1 MKRGIYLSFILVV
14 CAQFS
19 FAQQRKANISFNK
32 TAHNFGKIKEADGL
46 VSTVFEF
53 VNTGNVPLIIQD
65 VQTSCGCTTPEYS
78 KEPVR
83 PGEKGFVK
91 ALYDPS
97 GRPGFID
104 KEITVK
110 SNAENSPIVLKI
122 SGTVVPKEPSMEEQ
136 FRYTMGDL
144 RLQSS
149 HIGFGKIAPGSS
161 ATQTINVLNSGTA
174 QVKIN
179 FIQVPP
185 FVTAKAKPEVLK
197 PGQKGV
203 IEVTYNT
210 AKKNDWGFLIDYL
223 YFSLNGSNNPDHKVT
238 ITAEIIED
246 FSKMTEAQKA
256 NAPRISFDN
265 PNHEFGAVKAGTK
278 VEHDFTFTN
287 KGKSDLIIRK
297 INTTCGCTTSAP
309 KDLVI
314 KPGASSSIKAV
325 FNTQGYRNAQ
335 TKVFTVITNDPLSST
350 ITLWVKG
357 KVE

>member
-1 MKRGIYLSFILVV
+1 MKKIAYISLVFV
-14 CAQFS
+14 LCAQFS
-19 FAQQRKANISFNK
+19 IAQQRKANISFNK
-32 TAHNFGKIKEADGL
+32 TVHNFGKIKEADGT

-53 VNTGNVPLIIQD
+53 VNTGNVPVIIQD

-78 KEPVR
+78 KQPVR
-83 PGEKGFVK
+83 AGEKGFVK
-91 ALYDPS
+91 AVFDPA
-97 GRPGFID
+97 GRPGSFT

-110 SNAENSPIVLKI
+110 SNAENSPMVLKI
-122 SGTVVPKEPSMEEQ
+122 TGTVVPKEPSMEEQ

-161 ATQTINVLNSGTA
+161 ATQTINVLNPGTKP
-174 QVKIN
+174 VKLN

-185 FVTAKAKPEVLK
+185 FLSTKAKPEVLK
-197 PGQKGV
+197 PGQKGI

-223 YFSLNGSNNPDHKVT
+223 YFSLNGSKNPDHKVT

-246 FSKMTEAQKA
+246 FSKMTESQKA
-256 NAPRISFDN
+256 NAPKISFDN
-265 PNHEFGAVKAGTK
+265 PNYEFGAVKAGTK

-314 KPGASSSIKAV
+314 KPGASSSIKAI

-335 TKVFTVITNDPLSST
+335 TKVVTVITNDPLSST
-350 ITLWVKG
+350 ITLWMKG

>member
-1 MKRGIYLSFILVV
+1 MKRIVYLSLVFVV

-19 FAQQRKANISFNK
+19 IAQQRKASISFNK

-53 VNTGNVPLIIQD
+53 VNTGNVPVIIQD

-78 KEPVR
+78 KQPVR
-83 PGEKGFVK
+83 AGEKGFVK
-91 ALYDPS
+91 AVFDPA
-97 GRPGFID
+97 GRPGSFT

-110 SNAENSPIVLKI
+110 SNAENSPMVLKI
-122 SGTVVPKEPSMEEQ
+122 TGTVEQKEPSMEEQ
-136 FRYTMGDL
+136 FRYTMGEL

-161 ATQTINVLNSGTA
+161 ATQTINVLNPSKNA
-174 QVKIN
+174 VKVN

-185 FVTAKAKPEVLK
+185 FLMAKAKPEVLK

-203 IEVTYNT
+203 IEVTYNS

-223 YFSLNGSNNPDHKVT
+223 YFSLNGSKNPDHKVT

-256 NAPRISFDN
+256 NAPKISFDN
-265 PNHEFGAVKAGTK
+265 PNYEFGAVKAGTK
-278 VEHDFTFTN
+278 VDHDFTFTN

-314 KPGASSSIKAV
+314 KPGASSSIKAI
-325 FNTQGYRNAQ
+325 FNTQGYKNEQ
-335 TKVFTVITNDPLSST
+335 TKVVTVITNDPLSST
-350 ITLWVKG
+350 ITLWMKG

>member
-1 MKRGIYLSFILVV
+1 MKRLIYLSIVLVV
-14 CAQFS
+14 CAQWTI
-19 FAQQRKANISFNK
+19 AQQRKANISFK
-32 TAHNFGKIKEADGL
+32 QTSYDFGKIKEVDGL
-46 VSTVFEF
+46 ASTVFEF
-53 VNTGNVPLIIQD
+53 INTGSVPIIIQD
-65 VQTSCGCTTPEYS
+65 VQSSCGCTSPEYS
-78 KEPVR
+78 KEPVK

-91 ALYDPS
+91 AVYNPE
-97 GRPGFID
+97 GRPGTFN

-110 SNAENSPIVLKI
+110 SNAENSPVVLKI
-122 SGTVVPKEPSMEEQ
+122 SGSVIPKEPSMEEQ

-149 HIGFGKIAPGSS
+149 HIGFGKIAPGTS
-161 ATQTINVLNSGTA
+161 ATQTINV
-174 QVKIN
+174 IN
-179 FIQVPP
+179 PSANPIKVNFVQIPP
-185 FVTAKAKPEVLK
+185 FLTAKVKPEVIK

-210 AKKNDWGFLIDYL
+210 TKKNDWGFLIDYL
-223 YFSLNGSNNPDHKVT
+223 YFSLNGSKNPDHKVT

-265 PNHEFGAVKAGTK
+265 PNYEFGAVKAGTK

-287 KGKSDLIIRK
+287 KGKSNLIIRK
-297 INTTCGCTTSAP
+297 VNTTCGCTTTVP
-309 KDLVI
+309 KDMVI

-325 FNTQGYRNAQ
+325 FNTQGYRNEQ
-335 TKVFTVITNDPLSST
+335 TKVVTVITNDPLSSS
-350 ITLWVKG
+350 ITLWIKG